1 MATNKAMVVLQ
12 ENSGEIPFDQFLPP
26 HLRQQIESLVD
37 GLSETFEDLKT
48 RFQAAGKYDV
58 VHLLTD
64 VACTR
69 ANLLKALVAETAKG
83 RTIDLV
89 VLGHGAPEELFLHQA
104 PHLTGG
110 EKGNI
115 RQLLPD
121 AQAMGADR
129 LNLRLVYMCNCYGS
143 TTSDDW
149 LVAGAGACVA
159 PKELDVMPEP
169 MTTFFLHYW
178 LGGKSAQEA
187 AQAAYDASVPFFT
200 PVLPPK
206 PKICYRDMDVDY
218 PALGGGGTFAT
229 RTKRISVPDGV
240 EFVPNSYIQQSR
252 LLVAGDGNAAF

>member
-1 MATNKAMVVLQ
+1 MTTNKAMVVLQ
-12 ENSGEIPFDQFLPP
+12 ENSGEIPFDQFLPV

-37 GLSETFEDLKT
+37 GLAETFEDLKT
-48 RFQAAGKYDV
+48 RFQAAGRYDV

-64 VACTR
+64 LACTR
-69 ANLLKALVAETAKG
+69 ENLLKALVSETAKG
-83 RTIDLV
+83 RTVDLI

-110 EKGNI
+110 EQGTI
-115 RQLLPD
+115 RQLRPD
-121 AQAMGADR
+121 ALAAGVDK

-149 LVAGAGACVA
+149 LAAGAGVCVA

-178 LGGKSAQEA
+178 MGGKSAQDA
-187 AQAAYDASVPFFT
+187 AQSAYEASAPFFS
-200 PVLPPK
+200 PLLPPK
-206 PKICYRDMDVDY
+206 PKIRYREVEVNY

-229 RTKRISVPDGV
+229 RTKRVSLPDGV
-240 EFVPNSYIQQSR
+240 EFVPNSYIQQSQ
-252 LLVAGDGNAAF
+252 LLVAGDGSAAF